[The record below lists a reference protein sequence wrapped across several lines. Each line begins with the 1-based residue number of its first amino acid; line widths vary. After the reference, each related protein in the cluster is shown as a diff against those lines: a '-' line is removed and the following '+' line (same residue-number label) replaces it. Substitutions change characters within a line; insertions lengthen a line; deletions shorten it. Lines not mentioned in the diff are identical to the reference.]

1 MPITEINHYLLRAS
15 DLEATRRFYV
25 DALGFESLPRPDFP
39 FPGYWLGVN
48 GGIQVHVAPAGIDHA
63 ELYYLGTPPGAADDN
78 TGVID
83 HVAFLASEPAP
94 MLERFRAMALPF
106 RARFLSDAKLYQVF
120 VTDPDGV
127 TIELNFPGTTE
138 VSALE
143 GAEDYAKMVR
153 TT

>member
-1 MPITEINHYLLRAS
+1 MPITEINHYLLRAR
-15 DLEATRRFYV
+15 DLEATRRFYCDV
-25 DALGFESLPRPDFP
+25 LGFESLPRPDFP

-48 GGIQVHVAPAGIDHA
+48 GGIQVHVAPAGIANA

-83 HVAFLASEPAP
+83 HVAFMAREPGP
-94 MLERFRAMALPF
+94 MLERFRAMSLPF
-106 RARFLSDAKLYQVF
+106 RARYLSDSQLYQVF

-127 TIELNFPGTTE
+127 TIELNFPGVTE

-153 TT
+153 AH